1 MSRSETDGLLL
12 VDKPEGPTS
21 HDVVEAV
28 RRALAG
34 ARCGHAGT
42 LDPFA
47 SGLLVIGTGKATRLL
62 RFLSGADKSYEGTI
76 RFGVATDTDDRTG
89 RPLHDPRPADFTEDG
104 LARALA
110 AQSGAFDQLPPGF
123 SARKQGGVPSY
134 RLARRGQDPPR
145 TPSRVRVSW
154 DEYRREEPGLLRIRL
169 TVSAGTYIRAI
180 ARDLGEA
187 LGCGGHLETLRR
199 TGSGLFRIADAVR
212 LPEPFSALRRP
223 RRGDASERPSGATA
237 EEEASASDVLQALA
251 DALQA
256 GLIPP
261 EAIPLDLPS
270 ETLSGDEARRIRTGG
285 VVARGGAVAA
295 LRESPGFVRL
305 LGPEGDLVAIAEAEA
320 SGDGRLLRPRIV
332 L

>member
-76 RFGVATDTDDRTG
+76 RLGVATDTDDRTG
-89 RPLHDPRPADFTEDG
+89 RPLHEPRPVDFTEAVLG
-104 LARALA
+104 KALA

-134 RLARRGQDPPR
+134 RLARRGQEPPR

-154 DEYRREEPGLLRIRL
+154 DECRREEPGLLRIRL

-180 ARDLGEA
+180 ARDLGDA

-223 RRGDASERPSGATA
+223 RLGPASRGPSATSKEEALASES
-237 EEEASASDVLQALA
+237 LQTLA
-251 DALQA
+251 GALQA

-270 ETLSGDEARRIRTGG
+270 ETLSGDETRRIRTGG
-285 VVARGGAVAA
+285 VVSRGGGAPASREAA
-295 LRESPGFVRL
+295 GFVRL